1 MKNKLLYGLLSWK
14 DSKVEGMMETMMIS
28 LIDFYKR
35 SIYLSIIILNNYITY
50 NLKLIFD
57 LILIFKLQNKKQI

>member
-14 DSKVEGMMETMMIS
+14 DFKVEGMMEIMMIS
-28 LIDFYKR
+28 LIDLYKR
-35 SIYLSIIILNNYITY
+35 SIYLSIVININNII
-50 NLKLIFD
+50 LKLIFD

>member
-14 DSKVEGMMETMMIS
+14 DSKVEGMMEIMMIN
-28 LIDFYKR
+28 LIDLYKR
-35 SIYLSIIILNNYITY
+35 SIYLSIVININNII
-50 NLKLIFD
+50 LKLIFD

>member
-14 DSKVEGMMETMMIS
+14 DSKVEGMMEIMMIS
-28 LIDFYKR
+28 LIDLYKR
-35 SIYLSIIILNNYITY
+35 SIYLSIVININNII
-50 NLKLIFD
+50 LKLIFD

>member
-1 MKNKLLYGLLSWK
+1 
-14 DSKVEGMMETMMIS
+14 MIS

>member
-35 SIYLSIIILNNYITY
+35 SIYLSIVININNII
-50 NLKLIFD
+50 LKLIFD